1 MTAYPRSFGFYFRFF
16 SNWLTIEY
24 AEE

>member
-16 SNWLTIEY
+16 SNWFTIEY